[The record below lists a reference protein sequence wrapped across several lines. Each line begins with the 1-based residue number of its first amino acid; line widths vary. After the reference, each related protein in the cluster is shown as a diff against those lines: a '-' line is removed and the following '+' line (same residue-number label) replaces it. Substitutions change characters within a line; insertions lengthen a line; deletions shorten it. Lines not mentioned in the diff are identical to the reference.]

1 MKTYAEIIDETL
13 AAGYTLTNRGVE
25 NDHCFYIAPESGVMC
40 AVGRCCIAPQADWVG
55 PFTRLART
63 QRDSAMS
70 PDEREAELK
79 PEYRGH
85 SAFFWMEL
93 QWLHDDEMN
102 WTDSGLSIYGERCVN
117 ELRAKWCHL
126 DSTN

>member
-1 MKTYAEIIDETL
+1 MQKTCSEIIDETL
-13 AAGYTLTNRGVE
+13 AAGYTLHNRGVE
-25 NDHCFYIAPESGVMC
+25 GDHCFYIAPESGVMC
-40 AVGRCCIAPQADWVG
+40 AVGRCCIAPQSDWVG

-63 QRDSAMS
+63 ERDRAMA

-93 QWLHDDEMN
+93 QTLHDDDMN
-102 WTDSGLSIYGERCVN
+102 WTNSGLSEAGKEYAS
-117 ELRAKWCHL
+117 ELREKWCSH
-126 DSTN
+126 DS